1 MKGQPQA
8 SKLGPAYFAHGC
20 FTTIF
25 ERAGKF
31 RLITDRLRVNLS
43 DRVFFRSMSADFI

>member
-31 RLITDRLRVNLS
+31 RLNRTVPLV
-43 DRVFFRSMSADFI
+43 VFQTAFFSVDVG